1 MVTPAVHEVLRSTH
15 GKTDDSV
22 QNIYQ
27 TPSIPRTTSSPA
39 YERMDVI
46 YKVPSAHLLASK
58 GPEAPGFM
66 PSTAGPEA
74 HKVQVIFFL
83 YLEND
88 YFAVF
93 GKELVVAD
101 SQCVC
106 PRSKS
111 FMLLRKC

>member
-1 MVTPAVHEVLRSTH
+1 MVTPAVHEVPRSTH

-39 YERMDVI
+39 YERMDMI

-74 HKVQVIFFL
+74 HKVQVVFFSIFRKLLF
-83 YLEND
+83 
-88 YFAVF
+88 
-93 GKELVVAD
+93 
-101 SQCVC
+101 C
-106 PRSKS
+106 S
-111 FMLLRKC
+111 FWKGARCS

>member
-1 MVTPAVHEVLRSTH
+1 MVTPAVHEVPRSTH

-39 YERMDVI
+39 YERMDMI
-46 YKVPSAHLLASK
+46 YKVPSGHLLASK
-58 GPEAPGFM
+58 GPD
-66 PSTAGPEA
+66 
-74 HKVQVIFFL
+74 KVQVVFFL
-83 YLEND
+83 YLENY

-101 SQCVC
+101 SQSVC